1 MPGYAVVDLETTG
14 LFPGGQ
20 DRIIE
25 IAVVLTDRTGEVEET
40 WWTLVNP
47 ERDLG
52 PQNEIGP

>member
-40 WWTLVNP
+40 WCTLVNP